1 VSGEGRGVPLHASPR
16 DATLADLAVVA
27 SWICSEEECRLWAG
41 PKVSVPLGLERLAA
55 QIGMDG
61 AANLALA
68 DDREVVAFGQVVRPA
83 PGTAHLARLIVRPD
97 VRGHG
102 LGHVL
107 VRRLLERA
115 AADGA
120 GRATLNVYA
129 RNAAAVR
136 LYEAAGFRRAAAEDY
151 QKGGAPVWR
160 MTLDLAPPQA

>member
-1 VSGEGRGVPLHASPR
+1 VSGEGRGVPLHATPR
-16 DATLADLAVVA
+16 DATLADLQVAA
-27 SWICSEEECRLWAG
+27 SWIRSEEECLLWAG
-41 PKVSVPLGLERLAA
+41 PEVSFPLGLERLAA
-55 QIGMDG
+55 QIGMDD
-61 AANLALA
+61 AASLALT
-68 DDREVVAFGQVVRPA
+68 DDGEVVAFGQLVRPA

-97 VRGHG
+97 ARGRG

-107 VRRLLERA
+107 VRALLERA

-136 LYEAAGFRRAAAEDY
+136 LYEAAGFRRAVAEDA
-151 QKGGAPVWR
+151 QEGDAPVWH